1 MFYCLIEVM
10 RVFLIR
16 HGETEHNVE
25 GGITGQL
32 DIPLNEYGVEQAEKL
47 AERLKNE
54 NFDAAYSSDLERT
67 YKTTKIVSG
76 RQNLHPEEF
85 KEFREMDFG
94 TVEGKPKEVF
104 GRMADESNKERHFY
118 TPPDGE
124 STHEAGQR
132 FLGKL
137 EDLSENHEND
147 KILVGGHSVALK
159 ATLMRILDLKGE
171 YYGKLNLGN
180 TSITELELE
189 EGGWKLIRVNDTAHL
204 E

>member
-1 MFYCLIEVM
+1 MH
-10 RVFLIR
+10 VFLIR

-47 AERLKNE
+47 AERLEKE

-67 YKTTKIVSG
+67 YETTKIVAEK
-76 RQNLHPEEF
+76 QNLHPEEF

-94 TVEGKPKEVF
+94 VVEGKPKDAWRTLVAET
-104 GRMADESNKERHFY
+104 DEDRHFFA
-118 TPPDGE
+118 PKEGE

-137 EDLSENHEND
+137 EELAEKHQGE

-159 ATLMRILDLKGE
+159 ATLMEILDLTGE
-171 YYGKLNLGN
+171 YYSKFDLGN
-180 TSITELELE
+180 TSITKIEYSKD
-189 EGGWKLIRVNDTAHL
+189 GDWKISRINDTAHL